1 MEKFEDLGRKVF
13 QAPKPEP
20 EEELEE
26 ETTGELEADPSTDKT
41 VEE

>member
-1 MEKFEDLGRKVF
+1 MERFEDLGRKVF

-26 ETTGELEADPSTDKT
+26 ETTGELERDPSDEPI